1 MILKFRNRLPSKNK
15 MKKLKLNFHH
25 LEETKL
31 QKKKPQDTSVKNV
44 EQYQNEHKIIPL
56 ALNVSNLNGLE
67 MISNTQGI
75 IV

>member
-1 MILKFRNRLPSKNK
+1 